1 MRYIETLD
9 IALRD
14 IVVGDRLRKVDEA
27 KANGFAESILKVG
40 HKTPIEVIAQ
50 KKGKKYLLIAGEH
63 RYRAHQIAGLKSIR
77 AEVKETET
85 DTPELEIKLHE
96 IDENLIRHEL
106 TPLDRAIF
114 LGERQRVYEEMHPE
128 TRNGANGGRG
138 GKKNENEIVSFS
150 KNAAEAI
157 GIGERT
163 IQRATMIYKALSP
176 ELKERLQGTFLA
188 NKEGELHNLAKLD
201 PAKRMEIVDTVLADE
216 DQKTSVMVAADKVY
230 GKPNTEKSPE
240 DKAYEALIKSFRN
253 APKKAKQ
260 AFLTHLEELGII
272 GEFDKDQLA

>member
-9 IALRD
+9 VALKD
-14 IVVGDRLRKVDEA
+14 IDVGDRLRQVNEA
-27 KANGFAESILKVG
+27 KAEGFAESILKVG
-40 HKTPIEVIAQ
+40 QKTPIEVVA
-50 KKGKKYLLIAGEH
+50 KAKGKGYRLIAGGH
-63 RYRAHQIAGLKSIR
+63 RYRAHQIAGLKTIR
-77 AEVKETET
+77 AELKATET
-85 DTPELEIKLHE
+85 DTPEHEIRLHE

-150 KNAAEAI
+150 KNSAEAI

-163 IQRATMIYKALSP
+163 IQRATMIFKALSP

-188 NKEGELHNLAKLD
+188 EKEGELHNLAKLD

-216 DQKTSVMVAADKVY
+216 DRKTSVMVAADQVY

-240 DKAYEALIKSFRN
+240 DKAYEALIKNFRN

-260 AFLTHLEELGII
+260 AFLEHLGELGVIND
-272 GEFDKDQLA
+272 FDKDQLA